1 MFQNT
6 DEAIVENGSSAAA
19 AAAAADGAGGR
30 RERVFPPSSIGLAT
44 FAVQSQRGN
53 AFVSQTRKGRKE
65 GREGGRREG
74 VG

>member
-6 DEAIVENGSSAAA
+6 DEAIVENGSSAAAA

-44 FAVQSQRGN
+44 FDVQSQRGN
-53 AFVSQTRKGRKE
+53 AFVSQTRKEGRK
-65 GREGGRREG
+65 RGGREG